1 ITWTIRAPAMPPITP
16 HVATAQPSSSLTRSR
31 ISRSGSATPKKI
43 PTAVKIPCRAS
54 VSGPMWTLGSS
65 GIWIRRLAS
74 VTLLELL
81 ARTAPA
87 GVVAPELGVRP
98 RPRCG
103 PAVASAAGGRPAA
116 RARLSAVL
124 RVARRSLLGL
134 LGLLRRAHR
143 DAQDRLRDARRD
155 ARRHLLVEGVGFAL
169 VRDERILLPVPAQVD
184 ALAEL
189 LHLGEV
195 LDPMRVDRP

>member
-1 ITWTIRAPAMPPITP
+1 MPPITP

-43 PTAVKIPCRAS
+43 PTAVKIPCHAS
-54 VSGPMWTLGSS
+54 VSGPMWTLGSN

-87 GVVAPELGVRP
+87 RVVAPELGVRP
-98 RPRCG
+98 RCG
-103 PAVASAAGGRPAA
+103 PAVATAAGGRPAA

-124 RVARRSLLGL
+124 RLARRSLLGL
-134 LGLLRRAHR
+134 LGLLRRPHS

-195 LDPMRVDRP
+195 LDPVR